1 MMKRSKKGNFKFFD
15 NFDHFAPG
23 VAEMFILLGFLLI
36 GVVLGQLTTFLMNF
50 MVPEIGLSAIMLV
63 S

>member
-36 GVVLGQLTTFLMNF
+36 GVVLGQLTTF
-50 MVPEIGLSAIMLV
+50 IKKKKKKKIYG
-63 S
+63 